1 MNGRLRAR
9 FACRAG
15 RTRTVCLAAEP
26 PLRGLA
32 LRGGAE
38 LMVATLGPGLM
49 GGDRHQV
56 DVAVEPG
63 ASASVSAQ
71 AATRVL
77 VSRGGFG
84 ARVDVRL
91 DVARGARLDW
101 RPLPTILQAGAVYH
115 QRVCVRVAPGAF
127 ARLWDVIVP
136 GRLACGECFAF
147 EELDA
152 AVRAEAADG
161 TLLAAERLRLR
172 PGVEDPTALGRL
184 PGPNVVVGSLWLLA
198 PGRPLGGCA
207 EQVAAVLGGQAAA
220 RASSPQPHAPHEGAR
235 CGVSELPNEAGLLV
249 RALGPSAEAVER
261 TLDLA
266 AWLFP
271 QS

>member
-1 MNGRLRAR
+1 RSRREWAASRAVRMPGRAHADGLPGSRAAAAGAGAARRRGAHGRDARTGADGRRPAPGRRRGRAR
-9 FACRAG
+9 RVGERERPGSHTGAG
-15 RTRTVCLAAEP
+15 
-26 PLRGLA
+26 
-32 LRGGAE
+32 
-38 LMVATLGPGLM
+38 
-49 GGDRHQV
+49 Q
-56 DVAVEPG
+56 
-63 ASASVSAQ
+63 SW
-71 AATRVL
+71 RV
-77 VSRGGFG
+77 
-84 ARVDVRL
+84 
-91 DVARGARLDW
+91 RGARLDW
-101 RPLPTILQAGAVYH
+101 RPLPIILQAGAVYH

-127 ARLWDVIVP
+127 ARLWDVIVH

-220 RASSPQPHAPHEGAR
+220 RASSPQPHAPHERAR